1 LVRTF
6 QLSLPQS
13 FYQRSLIA
21 SLYNILG
28 GAVIFLGMPL
38 YASVVL
44 IGAARFLETSLNL
57 NFKIA
62 LIIMALIVAVYVVM
76 GSIRGVMY
84 TDTLQGTIMFFGMI
98 LLVLSVYY
106 MLGGAISA
114 HEALTSMGASH
125 VRICEECGCNRLD

>member
-1 LVRTF
+1 
-6 QLSLPQS
+6 
-13 FYQRSLIA
+13 
-21 SLYNILG
+21 
-28 GAVIFLGMPL
+28 VIFLGMPL

-106 MLGGAISA
+106 MLDGAISA